1 MGVMRRIALAALAAM
16 SLAVLTA
23 SSRPAP
29 PAQDATPP
37 PPPTASCVFTNAS
50 YSGQCVETA
59 EVRSGATPQEA
70 CESILRCLND
80 VGCPKTYCR
89 ATEIR
94 SGWRLESATAK

>member
-1 MGVMRRIALAALAAM
+1 VQEDRTVRRAL
-16 SLAVLTA
+16 LAVSVLA
-23 SSRPAP
+23 LLPAFARDP
-29 PAQDATPP
+29 VQDAPLTEA
-37 PPPTASCVFTNAS
+37 PPTATCVFTNPA
-50 YSGQCVETA
+50 YSGSCVETA
-59 EVRSGATPQEA
+59 DLVSGATAQQA